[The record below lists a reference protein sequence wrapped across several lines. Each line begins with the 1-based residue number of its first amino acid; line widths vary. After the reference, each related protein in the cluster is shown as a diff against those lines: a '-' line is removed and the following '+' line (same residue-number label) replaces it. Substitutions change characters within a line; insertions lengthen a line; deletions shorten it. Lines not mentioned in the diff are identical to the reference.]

1 MWKPE
6 WPRHLLKVLGLAL
19 LSSVA
24 GSDCGSSIP
33 HPPRMPSATL
43 SRASLITEIAF
54 GSCYVPQ
61 FERSE
66 IWHAIA
72 SSNPDVFLFLGDNVY
87 QSEEKGEPELLELRE
102 AYALLARDEPFAAL
116 RSRIPVLTTW
126 DDHDYGLDN
135 AGAEFAA
142 KYQSEAL
149 FEEVWAIPAS
159 DPRKSRDGIYHRR
172 IVGPMGRRVQMILLD
187 TRFFRTSPE
196 SENSDALE
204 PTMLGVE
211 QWRWLETNFD
221 EPAEIRILVS
231 SIPLLS
237 QNDQG
242 ESWNGWPRERER
254 LFAMLD
260 RTSGTIVLLS
270 GDSHFGSFYRRTDTG
285 DQPLWELTSSSLNL
299 PLPEANQYVDSDP
312 ARVGPAHFEEN
323 FGFLSIDWTAKVI
336 SLELRNAAGE
346 TIAAQRIPVSR

>member
-211 QWRWLETNFD
+211 QWRKMTRANHGMAGPGRESACLPCWTERLVRSSCYPVTVILVLSTAVLT
-221 EPAEIRILVS
+221 PAISHCGSSPPARSTCGCPKRTSTLTATRLGWGQPTSKRILASCQSTGRPRS
-231 SIPLLS
+231 SHS
-237 QNDQG
+237 N
-242 ESWNGWPRERER
+242 
-254 LFAMLD
+254 
-260 RTSGTIVLLS
+260 
-270 GDSHFGSFYRRTDTG
+270 
-285 DQPLWELTSSSLNL
+285 
-299 PLPEANQYVDSDP
+299 
-312 ARVGPAHFEEN
+312 
-323 FGFLSIDWTAKVI
+323 
-336 SLELRNAAGE
+336 
-346 TIAAQRIPVSR
+346 